1 MIPYDISD
9 SCLGILLACSYY
21 GMPINLFREVYMSL
35 ARLMERLTA
44 FLKYRQ
50 LMASMNRFQNATDEE
65 LDEAGRTCIICRD
78 EMTVHDCKRLPVCS
92 HFFHKSCL
100 REWLVQQ
107 QSCPTCR
114 SDIAAMEAQERT
126 RNAAAAAAD
135 QRGAGANENVA
146 PEQQQQQPAVAA
158 AEPTASAYQ
167 GEVSSPASTGSGLP
181 QQQQKTYGEPADA
194 SRRDYFNQRKTIR
207 FRRQSMAPTLYRV
220 AHPNGAPVYAR
231 TAHGGW
237 PAPHLGIVRTVEKG
251 KLVLCQDRQSYMF
264 PGDTDNFTYLL
275 QVPDGW
281 IREDLLVL
289 VASVD

>member
-1 MIPYDISD
+1 
-9 SCLGILLACSYY
+9 
-21 GMPINLFREVYMSL
+21 
-35 ARLMERLTA
+35 
-44 FLKYRQ
+44 
-50 LMASMNRFQNATDEE
+50 
-65 LDEAGRTCIICRD
+65 
-78 EMTVHDCKRLPVCS
+78 
-92 HFFHKSCL
+92 
-100 REWLVQQ
+100 
-107 QSCPTCR
+107 
-114 SDIAAMEAQERT
+114 MEAQERT

-146 PEQQQQQPAVAA
+146 PEQQHPAVPAT
-158 AEPTASAYQ
+158 EPTASADQ
-167 GEVSSPASTGSGLP
+167 GGASSPASTGSGLP

-264 PGDTDNFTYLL
+264 PGDTYFTYLL

-281 IREDLLVL
+281 IREELLAL